1 MNSISTGW
9 ESFERGGEHD
19 WGSFTKTS
27 PGPEGHS
34 STLDKDKRTLQASES
49 RFDYEEHARCPPDV
63 AAASVPNSTSST
75 LRALLPDDTAGI
87 SEKPA
92 GIIMIGDDG
101 CNRSGTGGLA
111 MEFAATDRLF
121 LSNDCDRPI
130 ESTRP
135 LSVPLPRSK
144 PLDAAVFG
152 GSPDSS
158 LPDLGLLQLASKR
171 TRLPRPV
178 DMTS

>member
-1 MNSISTGW
+1 
-9 ESFERGGEHD
+9 
-19 WGSFTKTS
+19 
-27 PGPEGHS
+27 
-34 STLDKDKRTLQASES
+34 LQASDS
-49 RFDYEEHARCPPDV
+49 RFDYEEHARRPPDV

-101 CNRSGTGGLA
+101 GNRDGSGTGGLA

-121 LSNDCDRPI
+121 LLNDCDRPI